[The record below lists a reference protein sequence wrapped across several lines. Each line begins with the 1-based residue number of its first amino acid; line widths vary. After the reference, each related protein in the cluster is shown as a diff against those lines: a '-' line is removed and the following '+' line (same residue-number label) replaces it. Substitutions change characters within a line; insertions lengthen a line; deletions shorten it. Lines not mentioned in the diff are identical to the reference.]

1 MTATRFTGRGTP
13 LGGQGVVGAAGLAVI
28 GAYVT
33 ALAWAM
39 QNVSYD
45 YWGGM
50 LLFPLLAAISIPLV
64 WRVSRDDPE
73 PMPALMAI
81 AVVAKLAAAL
91 PRYFVI
97 FQVYGGFADAPR
109 YHAVGSSIAERFHA
123 GGISMFGLIP
133 HSTGTTF
140 IEELTGFVYT
150 FLGPTKVGGFMFFSW
165 MGFWGL
171 FLMYRAALIGF
182 PEIDARRYAYILF
195 FAPSMLFCPSSL
207 GKESWMM
214 LALGVTFYGAA
225 RFLNQMRGGIP
236 LALLGSV
243 MSGYVRPHVT
253 AVVVVALGA
262 AALFQRSARRAA
274 KVSVPKKLVGILV
287 LAIGISVAVGR
298 AATFLG
304 TDSKSG
310 VSKVTTA
317 LDRVKGQT
325 TQGGSAFETERP
337 NSPLQY
343 PRAFLSV
350 MFRPTLIEVRNGTS
364 LIAALETTALF
375 ALFVSSWRRLKAIPV
390 WLFKRP
396 YLLFCLLYVGIFA
409 FAWSS
414 VGNLGIVARQRVLA
428 WPFAFVFLALP
439 DVVPGRRESGSVVG
453 ATNTTVFP
461 LGDRTWD
468 TNRTGR
474 SR

>member
-1 MTATRFTGRGTP
+1 MTAIRLSRNGAP
-13 LGGQGVVGAAGLAVI
+13 VSAQGIVGALGLSII
-28 GAYVT
+28 GVYVV

-50 LLFPLLAAISIPLV
+50 LLFPLLTAITIPLV
-64 WRVSRDDPE
+64 WRICRDDPD
-73 PMPALMAI
+73 PMPALMAV
-81 AVVAKLAAAL
+81 AVVAKLAAAI

-97 FQVYGGFADAPR
+97 FQVYGGSADAPR
-109 YHAVGSSIAERFHA
+109 YHAAGVSIAERFHA
-123 GGISMFGLIP
+123 GSISMFSLIP

-195 FAPSMLFCPSSL
+195 FAPSMLFWPSSL
-207 GKESWMM
+207 GKESWLM

-225 RFLNQMRGGIP
+225 RFLSQMRGGIP
-236 LALLGSV
+236 FALLGSV

-262 AALFQRSARRAA
+262 AALFQRSAHRAA

-287 LAIGISVAVGR
+287 LAIAISVAVGR

-304 TDSKSG
+304 TDSKGG

-317 LDRVKGQT
+317 LDRVQGQT
-325 TQGGSAFETERP
+325 SEGGSAVDSERP

-375 ALFVSSWRRLKAIPV
+375 ALFVASGRRLKEIPV

-414 VGNLGIVARQRVLA
+414 VGNLGIIARQRVLA
-428 WPFAFVFLALP
+428 WPFAFVFIALP
-439 DVVPGRRESGSVVG
+439 NLVRVRRESGSVVG
-453 ATNTTVFP
+453 TTNMAVSHP
-461 LGDRTWD
+461 GNERL
-468 TNRTGR
+468 
-474 SR
+474 